1 MSTTVGVNGYARGR
15 EGVDV
20 TQHGPRGHFELS
32 GQLVGGHPASLAR
45 DAAPGARVAARVH
58 AVDHAS
64 FAQDLD
70 IIVGEAGEHLRR
82 VAAADETRLEA
93 LRRMLARWG
102 HAAVDADVRARTIYL
117 TQIGYISM
125 RAQENME
132 TRIARIPTYVGIYT
146 GEDPEPREM
155 ARFAARLRANPPT

>member
-1 MSTTVGVNGYARGR
+1 MRSWALQDQEV
-15 EGVDV
+15 
-20 TQHGPRGHFELS
+20 
-32 GQLVGGHPASLAR
+32 AS
-45 DAAPGARVAARVH
+45 
-58 AVDHAS
+58 
-64 FAQDLD
+64 
-70 IIVGEAGEHLRR
+70 R